1 MTAANIAG
9 IATLSDS
16 APARELVAAAA
27 PLVPLAPAERAVM
40 ERIASMDDARARALL
55 AAAVPPAIPDAVRDD
70 ELTPE
75 AMTPVSEA
83 LPL

>member
-1 MTAANIAG
+1 MTAASIAG
-9 IATLSDS
+9 IAALFDS
-16 APARELVAAAA
+16 APALEVVAAAP
-27 PLVPLAPAERAVM
+27 PLVPLAPAETAVM
-40 ERIASMDDARARALL
+40 ERIASMEEARARALL

-75 AMTPVSEA
+75 ATTPVSEA